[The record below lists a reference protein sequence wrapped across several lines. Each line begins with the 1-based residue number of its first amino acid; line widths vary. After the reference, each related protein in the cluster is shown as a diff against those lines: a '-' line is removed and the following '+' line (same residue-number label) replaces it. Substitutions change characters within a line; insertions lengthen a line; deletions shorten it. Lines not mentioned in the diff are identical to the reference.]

1 MAWIEAGG
9 LIREIDLIVFDKD
22 GTLVEFDRL
31 YTGKLQRAVAQVM
44 QQPDVPPTAEPD
56 LLRWTGVDPTTCA
69 VIAES
74 PLAVATLARIGMV
87 VATVLHQH
95 GLPWHRAETIA
106 EKVFM
111 PLISAP
117 PLARDLRA
125 FGDLPLF
132 LQGLRQGGV
141 RVAICTSD
149 DRIPTLAAL
158 PLLGIAAWV
167 EQVVCGDDGHA
178 SKPAA
183 DGILYLARHFGV
195 VPQRVAMVGDSAGDM
210 LAGRAAGAGM
220 CIGVLSGTA
229 GRCVL
234 AAHADVLVA
243 DVHGISL
250 RLSEAAR

>member
-1 MAWIEAGG
+1 MAWIDAGG
-9 LIREIDLIVFDKD
+9 LVREIDLIVFDKD
-22 GTLVEFDRL
+22 GTLVEFDQL
-31 YTGKLQRAVAQVM
+31 YTGKLQRAVTQVLR
-44 QQPDVPPTAEPD
+44 QPDVPHAAEPD
-56 LLRWTGVDPTTCA
+56 LLRWTGVDPATSK

-111 PLISAP
+111 PVIIAP
-117 PLARDLRA
+117 PLADDLRA

-132 LQGLRQGGV
+132 LRGLRQSGL

-158 PLLGIAAWV
+158 PLLGIDAWV
-167 EQVVCGDDGHA
+167 EHAVCGDDAHA
-178 SKPAA
+178 SKPAP
-183 DGILYLARHFGV
+183 DGLLHLARHFGV
-195 VPQRVAMVGDSAGDM
+195 APERVAMVGDSVGDM
-210 LAGRAAGAGM
+210 LAGRAAGAGL

-229 GRCVL
+229 GHAVL
-234 AAHADVLVA
+234 AAHADVVVA
-243 DVHGISL
+243 DVHAI
-250 RLSEAAR
+250 RLKSSAQAM